1 MERITLTG
9 IPGSHPVAAVQA
21 MLERKEL
28 PYVRRDFPNQLH
40 RRLLRLRGFHGRTV
54 PTARIGA
61 RRVEG
66 SLAIARALDEV
77 KALPPLFPLD
87 AGRRA
92 VVEELERWADDE
104 LQQNARRLAYWAV
117 QHDRSSLATFATPS
131 YLPFP
136 PWLTKLLVPVLA
148 PVILH
153 GMRVGDAEARDR
165 LATLTGQLDRID
177 AAIEQDIIGG
187 PEPNAADYQVAGSV
201 GLLLCFDDLRS
212 RIEWRP
218 AGMLSRRLV
227 PVYPGRFVS
236 VFPAEWLRPLD

>member
-1 MERITLTG
+1 MERIRLTG

-40 RRLLRLRGFHGRTV
+40 RRLLRLRGFRGHTV
-54 PTARIGA
+54 PAAQIGA

-66 SLAIARALDEV
+66 SLAIARALDEL
-77 KALPPLFPLD
+77 KPFPPLFPAD
-87 AGRRA
+87 AGLRA
-92 VVEELERWADDE
+92 EVEELERWADDE

-117 QHDRSSLATFATPS
+117 LHDRSSLATFATPS

-153 GMRVGDAEARDR
+153 GMHVDDAEARDR
-165 LATLTGQLDRID
+165 LATLAGQLDRVD
-177 AAIEQDIIGG
+177 AAIERGVIGG
-187 PEPNAADYQVAGSV
+187 PDPTAADFQVAGSV
-201 GLLLCFDDLRS
+201 GLLLCFDDLRP
-212 RIEWRP
+212 RIERRP
-218 AGMLSRRLV
+218 AGTLSRRLV
-227 PVYPGRFVS
+227 PVYPGRFGP
-236 VFPAEWLRPLD
+236 VFPAEWLRSLD

>member
-40 RRLLRLRGFHGRTV
+40 RRLLRLRGFRGHTV
-54 PTARIGA
+54 PAARIGA

-66 SLAIARALDEV
+66 SLAIARALDEL
-77 KALPPLFPLD
+77 KPFPRLFPAD
-87 AGRRA
+87 ADRRA
-92 VVEELERWADDE
+92 EVEELERWADDE

-153 GMRVGDAEARDR
+153 GMHVGDDEARDR
-165 LATLTGQLDRID
+165 LATLAGQLDRVD
-177 AAIEQDIIGG
+177 AAIERGVISG
-187 PEPNAADYQVAGSV
+187 PDPTAADFQVAGSV
-201 GLLLCFDDLRS
+201 GLLLCFDDLRA
-212 RIEWRP
+212 RIERRP
-218 AGMLSRRLV
+218 AGLLSRRLV
-227 PVYPGRFVS
+227 PVYPGRFVP
-236 VFPAEWLRPLD
+236 VFPAEWLRSLD

>member
-40 RRLLRLRGFHGRTV
+40 RRLLRLRRFRGHTV
-54 PTARIGA
+54 PAARIGA

-66 SLAIARALDEV
+66 SLAIARALDEL
-77 KALPPLFPLD
+77 KPFPPLFPAD

-92 VVEELERWADDE
+92 EVEELERWADDE

-153 GMRVGDAEARDR
+153 GMHVGDDEARDR
-165 LATLTGQLDRID
+165 LATLAGQLDRVD
-177 AAIEQDIIGG
+177 AAIERGVIGG
-187 PEPNAADYQVAGSV
+187 PDPTAADFQVAGSV
-201 GLLLCFDDLRS
+201 GLLLCFDDLRA
-212 RIEWRP
+212 RIERRP
-218 AGMLSRRLV
+218 AGLLSRRLV
-227 PVYPGRFVS
+227 PVYPGRFVP
-236 VFPAEWLRPLD
+236 VFPAEWLRSLD